1 MCRTSPRA
9 TKHPWRTVGRTV
21 VVALA
26 ALLITAPL
34 SAYTVILVDGSQMLA
49 KEKPR
54 VEGDRV
60 IITLQ
65 NGTETFLP
73 VDEVDF
79 EATEE
84 FNQMNLGGAVL
95 IEDGQTKALPSE
107 VESEEETTLGDLI
120 TSGRAKTRTRAPVKR
135 PDMTDPSGPARS
147 KSGYLDLRSLRR
159 QAYGDLEVM
168 SELRSYFTSQGLEA
182 QVFRGSR
189 GDRALIEVITSS
201 ESAVFKTLEV
211 AARALPQMRDRHTER
226 IAALELI
233 MRTTRGSSAG
243 QFVITPDLAAAL
255 NDGSTDTAA
264 FFVTYVQF

>member
-1 MCRTSPRA
+1 MRRETIRA
-9 TKHPWRTVGRTV
+9 TTRTTMRPARALL
-21 VVALA
+21 VALA
-26 ALLITAPL
+26 ALLLAAPL
-34 SAYTVILVDGSQMLA
+34 FAYTVILEDGTQLIA

-73 VDEVDF
+73 ADEVDF

-84 FNQMNLGGAVL
+84 FNKMNLGGAVL
-95 IEDGQTKALPSE
+95 IEDGKTKALPSE
-107 VESEEETTLGDLI
+107 VETDETTLGDLI
-120 TSGRAKTRTRAPVKR
+120 NSGRARTRTRAPVKR
-135 PDMTDPSGPARS
+135 PDMSDPSGPAQT
-147 KSGYLDLRSLRR
+147 KAGYLDLRSLRR

-182 QVFRGSR
+182 QVFRGSQ
-189 GDRALIEVITSS
+189 GNRALVEVITGS

-211 AARALPQMRDRHTER
+211 AAHALPQMRDRHNDR

-243 QFVITPDLAAAL
+243 QFVITPDLAADL
-255 NDGSTDTAA
+255 NDGSTDVPT
-264 FFVTYVQF
+264 FFIEHVQF

>member
-1 MCRTSPRA
+1 MHETTTLSTKRPARA
-9 TKHPWRTVGRTV
+9 LL
-21 VVALA
+21 VALA
-26 ALLITAPL
+26 ALLIAAPL
-34 SAYTVILVDGSQMLA
+34 FAYTVILTDGTQMIA

-84 FNQMNLGGAVL
+84 FNEMNLGGAIL
-95 IEDGQTKALPSE
+95 IENGQAKALPSE
-107 VESEEETTLGDLI
+107 MEIEEETLGDLI

-135 PDMTDPSGPARS
+135 SDMTDPSGPERS
-147 KSGYLDLRSLRR
+147 KAGYLDLRSVRR

-168 SELRSYFTSQGLEA
+168 SALRSYFTSQGLEA
-182 QVFRGSR
+182 QVFRGTQS
-189 GDRALIEVITSS
+189 DRALIEVITSS

-226 IAALELI
+226 IAALELVL
-233 MRTTRGSSAG
+233 RTTRGSSAG
-243 QFVITPDLAAAL
+243 QFVITPDLAAEL
-255 NDGSTDTAA
+255 NDGSTDTAG
-264 FFVTYVQF
+264 FFIEYVQF